1 MPVLNR
7 QCLDQ
12 QNIEVVLSIRPCC
25 VKLQFFTLLFSV
37 VGGN

>member
-12 QNIEVVLSIRPCC
+12 QEIEVVLSIRPCC
-25 VKLQFFTLLFSV
+25 VKLQFCTRLFSV